1 MHGDKHYGQ
10 LQSLPDPEVVVFFIR
25 APNTRK
31 ICCAGILGK
40 LRRKERSKKKRSKQE
55 KGDIQEE
62 DDAIIHAELTCCPV
76 SAGNF
81 PRIMIV
87 MGQGYIYFIFTD

>member
-31 ICCAGILGK
+31 VCCAGILGK
-40 LRRKERSKKKRSKQE
+40 LRRKERSKKKRSKQ
-55 KGDIQEE
+55 
-62 DDAIIHAELTCCPV
+62 
-76 SAGNF
+76 
-81 PRIMIV
+81 
-87 MGQGYIYFIFTD
+87 